1 LAALRKLEGYGSAS
15 WTDLAVGRLW
25 ERGGASL
32 LATGQWLAVFVGWTL
47 VALVLLAAVVV
58 IMRLLDD
65 ERVRGILFGSAIILV
80 LATCVPPIWSLFS
93 RRDGKVLDL
102 RLQLPS
108 DLAEQIRGLDRKK
121 VFANPTALGQLLL
134 LIPNA
139 GEGLSPAEAARLSTN
154 PSQWREGFR
163 REGWDSVL
171 LSGPVGEYRP
181 LLDHL
186 VVSPDWHLASVTN
199 YGYLF
204 RYGSGLPPRT
214 LDPAFRLGSDQET
227 AIYLAQIAG
236 YYDAIRRTAD
246 ARTCLERA
254 LELAPENTIVLSHA
268 ATFAI
273 AQKRWQD
280 AIDYSSKALAIDH
293 DLGHAKLVQAL
304 ALLEIGEAQ
313 KAENL
318 VDEVLLVS
326 PDDAY
331 TLFLSAR
338 IRRSLN
344 DYGGEAEALERL
356 IVVAKKSGR
365 SPANYQIYL
374 GQAYARQGLS
384 EPALGNYRAALVSGQ
399 LDRQQTEEVRKAIE
413 AVESKRA
420 P

>member
-1 LAALRKLEGYGSAS
+1 M
-15 WTDLAVGRLW
+15 
-25 ERGGASL
+25 
-32 LATGQWLAVFVGWTL
+32 
-47 VALVLLAAVVV
+47 VLLAAVVV

-163 REGWDSVL
+163 REGWDTVL

-186 VVSPDWHLASVTN
+186 VVSPDWHLAAVTN

-227 AIYLAQIAG
+227 ASYLAQIAG

-273 AQKRWQD
+273 AQKRWQH

-356 IVVAKKSGR
+356 IVVARKSGG

-384 EPALGNYRAALVSGQ
+384 EPALRNYRAALVSGQ